1 MISYIYTG
9 KLILTFEFN
18 TPSSIFPYTQIT
30 NLKEKEKKERSTLI
44 SYNLK
49 MLEIMR
55 RCKSTINSEMH
66 IRGGAE
72 NNYTFAAE
80 IIIWNA
86 NTIIQR

>member
-30 NLKEKEKKERSTLI
+30 NLREKEKKDRSTLI

-55 RCKSTINSEMH
+55 RCKNTINSEM
-66 IRGGAE
+66 
-72 NNYTFAAE
+72 
-80 IIIWNA
+80 
-86 NTIIQR
+86 QRCFWSEVVELRITTLLLQKL